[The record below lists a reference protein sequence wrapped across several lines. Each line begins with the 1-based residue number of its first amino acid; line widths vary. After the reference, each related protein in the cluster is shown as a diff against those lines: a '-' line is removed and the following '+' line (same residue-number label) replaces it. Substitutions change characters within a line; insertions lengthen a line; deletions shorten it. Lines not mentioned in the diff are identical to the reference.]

1 METKQ
6 EQTKPQ
12 LGITLESIKR
22 IEDQAGQWM
31 ILEEHY
37 AQYGLDRRQQLDY
50 ARQLYKSILA
60 EIRHAQRES
69 PLCSDLVSA

>member
-1 METKQ
+1 METQ
-6 EQTKPQ
+6 TTEQKPT
-12 LGITLESIKR
+12 LGISVESMKR

-37 AQYGLDRRQQLDY
+37 TQYGLDRRQQLDY

-60 EIRHAQRES
+60 EIRQVQRES